1 MRGLASL
8 PIKVTV
14 LGASG
19 MLGHKMVQQL
29 RSVFPSTTAIMR
41 KRKTAPPFCRID
53 LFHGSDVWDG
63 VDCMDAELLQHTLA
77 GIRPDFIVNCAG
89 IIKQRPQA
97 NDAATS
103 IAINALLPHQL
114 AAWAGAWGG
123 RVIHFSTDC
132 VFSGLRGGY
141 TEEDPSDAQDLYGRS
156 KFLGEVVAENALT
169 LRTSMIGRE
178 IEDHRSLLEWF
189 LSQKGR
195 SVHGYR
201 RVICS
206 GVTTNHLA
214 DLVTAIIEDYPE
226 LSGLFQ
232 VASAPISKYEL
243 LCLLRDAYSADIDI
257 EPDDREVSDRS
268 MCGDKLRRAIG
279 YVAPSWPNLVQQL
292 AADPTPYERWLSQ

>member
-1 MRGLASL
+1 L
-8 PIKVTV
+8 PVKVTV

-19 MLGHKMVQQL
+19 MLGHKMFQRL
-29 RSVFPSTTAIMR
+29 RSIFPSTTAIMR
-41 KRKTAPPFCRID
+41 RTKTSPPFCHIGF
-53 LFHGSDVWDG
+53 FHGSDVSDG
-63 VDCMDAELLQHTLA
+63 VDCMDTNVLHHTLA
-77 GIRPDFIVNCAG
+77 GIQPDFIVNCVG

-97 NDAATS
+97 SDAAAS

-114 AAWAGAWGG
+114 AAWARGWGG

-132 VFSGLRGGY
+132 VFSGVRGSY

-156 KFLGEVVAENALT
+156 KFLGEAESENVLA

-178 IEDHRSLLEWF
+178 IEEHRSLLDWF
-189 LSQKGR
+189 LAQKGC
-195 SVHGYR
+195 SVLGYR
-201 RVICS
+201 RVIYS

-214 DLVTAIIEDYPE
+214 DLVTSIIRDHPG

-243 LCLLRDAYSADIDI
+243 LCLLRAAYSADIVI

-268 MCGDKLRRAIG
+268 MCGEKLRRAIG
-279 YVAPSWPNLVQQL
+279 YVAPSWPDLVQQL
-292 AADPTPYERWLSQ
+292 VADPTPYERWLSQ

>member
-1 MRGLASL
+1 M

-19 MLGHKMVQQL
+19 MLGHKMFQQL

-41 KRKTAPPFCRID
+41 KAKTSPPFSHID
-53 LFHGSDVWDG
+53 LFHGSDVRDG
-63 VDCMDAELLQHTLA
+63 VDCMDPDVLHRTLA
-77 GIRPDFIVNCAG
+77 GIQPDFIVNCVG

-97 NDAATS
+97 NDAAAS

-114 AAWAGAWGG
+114 AAWARAWGG

-132 VFSGLRGGY
+132 VFSGLRGSY

-178 IEDHRSLLEWF
+178 IEEHHSLLDWF
-189 LSQKGR
+189 LAQKGC
-195 SVHGYR
+195 SVPGYR
-201 RVICS
+201 RVIYS

-214 DLVTAIIEDYPE
+214 DLVTTIIRDYPK

-232 VASAPISKYEL
+232 VVSAPISKYEL
-243 LCLLRDAYSADIDI
+243 LCLLRDAYSADIVI
-257 EPDDREVSDRS
+257 APDDREVSDRS

-279 YVAPSWPNLVQQL
+279 YVAPPWPDLVQQL

>member
-1 MRGLASL
+1 M

-19 MLGHKMVQQL
+19 MLGHKMFQQL
-29 RSVFPSTTAIMR
+29 RNVFPSTTAIMR
-41 KRKTAPPFCRID
+41 RTKTSPPFCHIG
-53 LFHGSDVWDG
+53 LFQGSDVCDG
-63 VDCMDAELLQHTLA
+63 VDCMDTDVLRQMLA
-77 GIRPDFIVNCAG
+77 GIQPDFIVNCVG
-89 IIKQRPQA
+89 MIKQRPQA
-97 NDAATS
+97 NDAAAS

-114 AAWAGAWGG
+114 AEWARAWSG

-132 VFSGLRGGY
+132 VFSGLRGSY

-156 KFLGEVVAENALT
+156 KFLGEVVAENTLT

-178 IEDHRSLLEWF
+178 IEEHRSLLEWF
-189 LSQKGR
+189 LAQRGS
-195 SVHGYR
+195 SVRGYR
-201 RVICS
+201 RVIYS

-214 DLVTAIIEDYPE
+214 DLVTTIIRDHPE

-232 VASAPISKYEL
+232 VVSSPISKYEL
-243 LCLLRDAYSADIDI
+243 LCLLRDAYSADIVV

-279 YVAPSWPNLVQQL
+279 YVAPSWPDLIQQL
-292 AADPTPYERWLSQ
+292 AADPTPYERWLSR

>member
-1 MRGLASL
+1 L

-19 MLGHKMVQQL
+19 MLGHKMFQQL

-41 KRKTAPPFCRID
+41 KVKTSPPFCQID
-53 LFHGSDVWDG
+53 LFHGSDVCDG
-63 VDCMDAELLQHTLA
+63 VDCMDTDVLHQTLA
-77 GIRPDFIVNCAG
+77 GIRPDFIVNCGG

-97 NDAATS
+97 NDAAAS

-114 AAWAGAWGG
+114 ATWARAWSG

-132 VFSGLRGGY
+132 VFSGARGSY

-178 IEDHRSLLEWF
+178 IEEHRSLLDWF
-189 LSQKGR
+189 LAQKGC
-195 SVHGYR
+195 SVRGYR
-201 RVICS
+201 RVIYS

-214 DLVTAIIEDYPE
+214 DLVTTIIRDYPQ

-232 VASAPISKYEL
+232 VVSAPISKYEL
-243 LCLLRDAYSADIDI
+243 LCLLRDAYSADIVI

-268 MCGDKLRRAIG
+268 MCGDKLRSAIG
-279 YVAPSWPNLVQQL
+279 YMAPSWPDLVQQL